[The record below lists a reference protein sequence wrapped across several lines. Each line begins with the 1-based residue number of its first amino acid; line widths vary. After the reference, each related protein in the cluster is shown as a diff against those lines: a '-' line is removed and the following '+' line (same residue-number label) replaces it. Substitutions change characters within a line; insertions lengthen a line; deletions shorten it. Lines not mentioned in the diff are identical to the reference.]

1 MSASEQ
7 KALLRAEIRNLTA
20 SLDDEYISSS
30 DRGIL
35 SSLLS
40 IPAFSQAKRVFAY
53 CSVGREPDTRGLI
66 KFCLDSEKEIA
77 LPRSYSGGRM
87 DFALL
92 TCPVEAL
99 PKGPFGIPQP
109 PEALDAVEAEKGDV
123 IIVPALCFDEGLHRL
138 GHGGGYYDRFLENTK
153 ALSIGLCRERLVLD
167 RIPAESFDRP
177 VDMLVTEKK
186 VRNR

>member
-1 MSASEQ
+1 MDEKS
-7 KALLRAEIRNLTA
+7 LLRARIKEQTA
-20 SLDDEYISSS
+20 ALDDEYISAS
-30 DRGIL
+30 DEGIL
-35 SSLLS
+35 SRLLS
-40 IPAFSQAKRVFAY
+40 LPAFGQAKRVFVY
-53 CSVGREPDTRGLI
+53 CSVGKEPDTRGLI
-66 KFCLDSEKEIA
+66 KFCLDSGKEIA

-109 PEALDAVEAEKGDV
+109 PEVLDAVDAEKGDV

-167 RIPAESFDRP
+167 SVPAEPFDRP